1 MASTIEI
8 RVMQKRQLHSLLI
21 IKKTNAVQVL
31 QLQET
36 INALIAEME
45 QEDVAYVEKIAGI
58 KAM

>member
-1 MASTIEI
+1 MASNVEI
-8 RVMQKRQLHSLLI
+8 HIMQKRQLYSLLI
-21 IKKTNAVQVL
+21 IKKTNAGPVA

-36 INALIAEME
+36 INALISEME